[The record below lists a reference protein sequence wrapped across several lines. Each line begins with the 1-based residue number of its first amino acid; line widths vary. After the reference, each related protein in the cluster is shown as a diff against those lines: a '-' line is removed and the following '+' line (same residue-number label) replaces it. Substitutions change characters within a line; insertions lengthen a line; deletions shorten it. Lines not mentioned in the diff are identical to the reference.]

1 MSPVAGLHEFAPQLA
16 FLAPELSSIIPG
28 GLRTTGLWSFMTLI
42 PPGVLRFT
50 TRPFYIFTGI
60 HLRTAA
66 LSQSPALCYFA
77 IGHRT
82 VFLIVVHA
90 IALEMSVIISGQ
102 LLTLLLRGHF
112 SPQYFPAILDVSAH
126 RRSILEGEDGNK
138 SDKCQQKQFDSGS
151 PAVAPGV
158 GSPGGDRGPGSP
170 NNRRAPRN
178 RTEQGAS

>member
-28 GLRTTGLWSFMTLI
+28 GLRTTGLWSFKFMTLI
-42 PPGVLRFT
+42 SPGVLRFT

-60 HLRTAA
+60 HFRTAA
-66 LSQSPALCYFA
+66 LSLSPALCYFA

-112 SPQYFPAILDVSAH
+112 APLGALFSPVLPCNFGCLRPPKIH
-126 RRSILEGEDGNK
+126 
-138 SDKCQQKQFDSGS
+138 
-151 PAVAPGV
+151 
-158 GSPGGDRGPGSP
+158 PGGGGWK
-170 NNRRAPRN
+170 
-178 RTEQGAS
+178 